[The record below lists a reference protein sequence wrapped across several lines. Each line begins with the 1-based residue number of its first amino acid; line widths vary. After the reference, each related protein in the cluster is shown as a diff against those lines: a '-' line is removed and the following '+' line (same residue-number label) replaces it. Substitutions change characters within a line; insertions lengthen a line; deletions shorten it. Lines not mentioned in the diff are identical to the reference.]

1 MNANR
6 SKHLRSVI
14 TELVDMSGED
24 LSARAVNEI
33 AKKCSARSFVLR
45 GILLE

>member
-6 SKHLRSVI
+6 SKHLRSAI

-24 LSARAVNEI
+24 VSARALNDI
-33 AKKCSARSFVLR
+33 AKKCSVRSFVLR